1 MSYEIV
7 IRGGLVIDGS
17 GRPGEI
23 ADVAVEGGRIVALGR
38 SLSTGAARTIG
49 AEGLAVAPGFIDIK
63 THSDFTLPIN
73 PTAESKVRQGVT
85 TEIVGHCGFS
95 VAPIL
100 PGKRQLI
107 QDYLSASAPWLPFRE
122 TSFRDYLDSF
132 PRTSVN
138 AGMLVG
144 HHTLRLN
151 VMGME
156 ARPPRPAE
164 LDQMTALLEEGL
176 AAGALGLSSGLFTPP
191 SSYADR
197 GEMEALCTVLKRH
210 NAGYFTHIRDEANNV
225 IAAVEE
231 AIDIARTCGVHV
243 EIVHLKCSGLDNWG
257 KAAQILTMIEA
268 ARQEGL
274 AVDCDAYPYR
284 AGSNPL
290 KNLLPQWVQSRGLE
304 AMLARL
310 ALEETRPRIR
320 AEIERDGLNNW
331 GRIPSW
337 DCVQISISPH
347 LPQHAGETIGKI
359 AAARG
364 RDPIDTVCDYL
375 IEDKGATRVLIT
387 SIAEEDI
394 REIVRSPA
402 ALVGSDGNCVA
413 DHGVT
418 SQGMPHPR
426 FYGTFPRIIG
436 HYVHEQHLLPL
447 EQAVRKM
454 TGATAAALRLRDRG
468 LIKEGYRADIA
479 IFEPADFK
487 DRATYAEPH
496 QYPTG
501 PRTTVLVNGAVV
513 VEDANHTGATPGIV
527 LRRAA
532 DGTVG

>member
-1 MSYEIV
+1 MTHDIL
-7 IRGGLVIDGS
+7 IRGGLVIDG
-17 GRPGEI
+17 GGGPGEI
-23 ADVAVEGGRIVALGR
+23 ADVAVGQGRIAALGR
-38 SLSTGAARTIG
+38 SLPAAGARVID

-73 PTAESKVRQGVT
+73 PKAESKVRQGVT

-100 PGKRQLI
+100 PGRRQLV

-122 TSFRDYLDSF
+122 TTFRDYLDGF
-132 PRTSVN
+132 PQTSVN

-156 ARPPRPAE
+156 ARPPSPAD
-164 LDQMTALLEEGL
+164 LDHMTALLEEGL

-197 GEMEALCTVLKRH
+197 SEMVALCNVLKRR
-210 NAGYFTHIRDEANNV
+210 NGGYFTHIRDESNNV
-225 IAAVEE
+225 IQAVEE

-257 KAAQILTMIEA
+257 KAAQILAMIEA
-268 ARQEGL
+268 ARQNGL

-290 KNLLPQWVQSRGLE
+290 KNLLPQWVQSGGLE
-304 AMLARL
+304 AMIVRL
-310 ALEETRPRIR
+310 ALPETRERIR
-320 AEIERDGLNNW
+320 AEIDRHGLNNW

-347 LPQHAGETIGKI
+347 LPHHAGETLGKL
-359 AAARG
+359 ATARG
-364 RDPIDTVCDYL
+364 CDPIDVVCDYL

-387 SIAEEDI
+387 SIAEEDV
-394 REIVRSPA
+394 REIVRSPR

-413 DHGVT
+413 DYGVT
-418 SQGMPHPR
+418 SRGMPHPR

-436 HYVHEQHLLPL
+436 HYVHEQRLLPL
-447 EQAVRKM
+447 EQAVHKM
-454 TGATAAALRLRDRG
+454 TGATAEALRLRDRG
-468 LIKEGYRADIA
+468 LIKEGYRADIT
-479 IFEPADFK
+479 IFDPADFK

-501 PRTTVLVNGAVV
+501 ARTTVLVNGVVV
-513 VEDANHTGATPGIV
+513 VEDARHTGATPGIV